1 MSNPFLR
8 RATEYF
14 RDDTAFLSIV
24 TPVPLIS
31 FFRKPND
38 QGMLLDL
45 PVLVTGSPGSGKTT
59 IATLLE
65 FRLMEQVL
73 KDPDNRTNRDLA
85 QALNECNF
93 ARDGKPVIVAVRLPM
108 ESGYR
113 DFWELPYDNSV
124 KTRLVLSLIQARAIL
139 AIFRNLTATG
149 QRKPSEIKFIMKR
162 DAEAAIEEIGGT
174 DSEQI
179 RGRARDMERA
189 IYSVGASLVPPP
201 LEKIDS
207 IGQSPYRPFDV
218 IQEIEVDWGEND
230 PIRLRPLVILD
241 DAHVLQGEQMELIFR
256 ELARREIKV
265 SRWMMMRL
273 DTLNPK
279 FIFRT
284 DVDPLPGLKM
294 GRDYE
299 EVAMQMRN
307 RDAERVTFRKMAI
320 DMANRYLP
328 HHRMLND
335 KGITRFGDLLPEE
348 PIGLSGGQTVELR
361 RLVESD
367 QHKLSITAS
376 RRKLIDESVDEYAE
390 ASRSTDIR
398 EDMKL
403 AMVRI
408 LMHRYANR
416 TPQRSLDIFGDDGP
430 DPIVPLKPN
439 SGVADGARA
448 HLHALFGRARHFGI
462 EDLCD
467 ASDENAELF
476 LQMAGN
482 LVSRMETLMIRRK
495 SPVLQPQIQQEELS
509 RKASDIVDR
518 WTFPLSGK
526 ATLLVEALA
535 RECAEETLKPNA
547 KLGGGANAIGILQNE
562 MSAILE
568 SGKEIASVL
577 KYAVAYG
584 ALKQPII
591 DYHQGGKLWCLL
603 ELSGP
608 ICLKYSLTM
617 KRGGFLERRVDH
629 LIRIIEQREVAL

>member
-8 RATEYF
+8 RATEFF

-24 TPVPLIS
+24 TPVPLVS
-31 FFRKPND
+31 FFRKPNE
-38 QGMLLDL
+38 QGTLLDL

-65 FRLMEQVL
+65 FRLMEQIL
-73 KDPDNRTNRDLA
+73 KDPDNRTNKDLA
-85 QALNECNF
+85 QAINECNF
-93 ARDGKPVIVAVRLPM
+93 AKDGKPAIVAVRLPM

-149 QRKPSEIKFIMKR
+149 QRQPSDITFIMR
-162 DAEAAIEEIGGT
+162 PDAEAAVEEIGGT
-174 DSEQI
+174 DPEKI
-179 RGRARDMERA
+179 RARARDMERA
-189 IYSVGASLVPPP
+189 IYAIGASLVPPP
-201 LEKIDS
+201 LSKIDS

-265 SRWMMMRL
+265 ARWVMMRL

-279 FIFRT
+279 FVFRT
-284 DVDPLPGLKM
+284 EADPLPGLKV

-307 RDAERVTFRKMAI
+307 RDAERVNFRRMAI

-328 HHRMLND
+328 HHRMLNE
-335 KGITRFGDLLPEE
+335 KGIARFGDLLPEE
-348 PIGLSGGQTVELR
+348 PVGLTSGQTAELR

-367 QHKLSITAS
+367 QRKLSITAS
-376 RRKLIDESVDEYAE
+376 RRKLIDASVDEYAE

-416 TPQRSLDIFGDDGP
+416 TPQRSLDIFGEEDP
-430 DPIVPLKPN
+430 DPNVPLKPN

-448 HLHALFGRARHFGI
+448 HLHTIFGRARHFGI
-462 EDLCD
+462 DALCD

-495 SPVLQPQIQQEELS
+495 SPVLQPQMQQEELS
-509 RKASDIVDR
+509 RKAIEIVDR

-535 RECAEETLKPNA
+535 KECAEETAKPNA
-547 KLGGGANAIGILQNE
+547 RLGGGANAIGIPQTE
-562 MSAILE
+562 MTAILE
-568 SGKEIASVL
+568 SGREIASVL

-591 DYHQGGKLWCLL
+591 DYSQGGKLWCLL

-608 ICLKYSLTM
+608 ICLKHSLTM
-617 KRGGFLERRVDH
+617 KRGGFLERRIDH
-629 LIRIIEQREVAL
+629 LIRIIEQA

>member
-8 RATEYF
+8 RATEFF

-24 TPVPLIS
+24 TPVPLVS
-31 FFRKPND
+31 FFRKPNE

-65 FRLMEQVL
+65 FRLMEQIL

-93 ARDGKPVIVAVRLPM
+93 AKDGKPVIIAVRLPM

-139 AIFRNLTATG
+139 AIFRNLTASG
-149 QRKPSEIKFIMKR
+149 QRQPSKIKFIMKPE
-162 DAEAAIEEIGGT
+162 AEAAVGEIGGT
-174 DSEQI
+174 EPESI
-179 RGRARDMERA
+179 RARAREMERA
-189 IYSVGASLVPPP
+189 IYAVGASLVPPP
-201 LEKIDS
+201 IERIDS

-230 PIRLRPLVILD
+230 PIRLRPLIILD

-265 SRWMMMRL
+265 ARWVMMRL

-279 FIFRT
+279 FVFRT
-284 DVDPLPGLKM
+284 EIDPLPGLKV

-299 EVAMQMRN
+299 EVPMQMRN
-307 RDAERVTFRKMAI
+307 RDAERVTFRRMAV

-328 HHRMLND
+328 HHRMLHE
-335 KGITRFGDLLPEE
+335 KGFARFGDLLAEE
-348 PIGLSGGQTVELR
+348 PVGLSSGQITELKR
-361 RLVESD
+361 IVESD
-367 QHKLSITAS
+367 QRKLSIAAS
-376 RRKLIDESVDEYAE
+376 RRKLIESTVDEYAE

-403 AMVRI
+403 AMTRI

-416 TPQRSLDIFGDDGP
+416 TPQRSLDIFGGEDP
-430 DPIVPLKPN
+430 DPNVPLKPN
-439 SGVADGARA
+439 AGVADGARA
-448 HLHALFGRARHFGI
+448 HLHAQFGRARHFGI
-462 EDLCD
+462 DDLCD

-495 SPVLQPQIQQEELS
+495 SPVLQPQMQQEELR
-509 RKASDIVDR
+509 RKAADIVAR
-518 WTFPLSGK
+518 WTFPFSGK

-535 RECAEETLKPNA
+535 NECVEETLKPNA
-547 KLGGGANAIGILQNE
+547 RLGSGANAIGIPQAE
-562 MSAILE
+562 MTAVLE
-568 SGKEIASVL
+568 SGREIASVL

-591 DYHQGGKLWCLL
+591 DYNQGGKLWCLL

-608 ICLKYSLTM
+608 ICLKHSLTM
-617 KRGGFLERRVDH
+617 KRGGFLERRIDH
-629 LIRIIEQREVAL
+629 LIRIIEQA

>member
-24 TPVPLIS
+24 TPVPLVS
-31 FFRKPND
+31 FFRKPNE

-65 FRLMEQVL
+65 FRLMEQIL

-93 ARDGKPVIVAVRLPM
+93 ARDGKPAIVAVRLPM

-113 DFWELPYDNSV
+113 DFWELPYDNAV

-139 AIFRNLTATG
+139 AIFRNLTASG
-149 QRKPSEIKFIMKR
+149 QRQPSEIKFIMKPE
-162 DAEAAIEEIGGT
+162 AEAAVGEIGGREPE
-174 DSEQI
+174 SI
-179 RGRARDMERA
+179 RARARDMERA
-189 IYSVGASLVPPP
+189 IYAVGASLVPPP
-201 LEKIDS
+201 IEKIDT

-218 IQEIEVDWGEND
+218 IQEIEIDWVEND
-230 PIRLRPLVILD
+230 PIRLRPLIILD

-265 SRWMMMRL
+265 ARWVMMRL

-279 FIFRT
+279 FVFRT
-284 DVDPLPGLKM
+284 EIDPLPGLKV

-307 RDAERVTFRKMAI
+307 RDAERVTFRRMAV

-328 HHRMLND
+328 HHRMLHE
-335 KGITRFGDLLPEE
+335 KGFARFGDLLAEE
-348 PIGLSGGQTVELR
+348 PIGLTGGQTTELR
-361 RLVESD
+361 RVVESD
-367 QHKLSITAS
+367 QRKLSIAAS
-376 RRKLIDESVDEYAE
+376 RRKLIDASVDEYAG

-403 AMVRI
+403 AMARI

-416 TPQRSLDIFGDDGP
+416 TPQRSLDIFGDEDP
-430 DPIVPLKPN
+430 DPNVPLKPN
-439 SGVADGARA
+439 AGVADGARA
-448 HLHALFGRARHFGI
+448 HLHAQFGRARHFGI
-462 EDLCD
+462 DALCD

-495 SPVLQPQIQQEELS
+495 SPVLQPQMQQEELR
-509 RKASDIVDR
+509 RKATDIVAR

-526 ATLLVEALA
+526 ATLLIEALA
-535 RECAEETLKPNA
+535 KECVEETLKPNA
-547 KLGGGANAIGILQNE
+547 RLGGGANAIGIPQAE
-562 MSAILE
+562 MTAILE
-568 SGKEIASVL
+568 SGREIASVL

-591 DYHQGGKLWCLL
+591 DYNQGGKLWCLL

-608 ICLKYSLTM
+608 ICLKHSLTM
-617 KRGGFLERRVDH
+617 KRGGFLERRIDH
-629 LIRIIEQREVAL
+629 LIRIIEQA